1 MIKNI
6 EYVANQRTLIKV
18 KTDKGNFCIGY
29 KDIRPYWDYASSD
42 DFEGG
47 RARRCCLRLG
57 L

>member
-18 KTDKGNFCIGY
+18 KTDRGRFCIGY

-47 RARRCCLRLG
+47 LAIISG
-57 L
+57 D

>member
-29 KDIRPYWDYASSD
+29 KDIRP
-42 DFEGG
+42 
-47 RARRCCLRLG
+47 LG
-57 L
+57 LC